1 VWREGTRSEEM
12 VDAEAGPGHSA
23 GLGLSQEVSTC
34 GSKLNGPPKP
44 RTSIPLDFRQEPGAE
59 KPHAGI
65 CGGGAGQPAP
75 LPDHFQFLSTIN
87 RTSVVEHGE
96 FCTAAAVPAPFA
108 QERES
113 HSTARPDLRPAAA
126 QV

>member
-12 VDAEAGPGHSA
+12 VDAETGSGHSA

-75 LPDHFQFLSTIN
+75 LPDCKSWSQAPRCSDGY
-87 RTSVVEHGE
+87 VVQQG
-96 FCTAAAVPAPFA
+96 
-108 QERES
+108 
-113 HSTARPDLRPAAA
+113 
-126 QV
+126 